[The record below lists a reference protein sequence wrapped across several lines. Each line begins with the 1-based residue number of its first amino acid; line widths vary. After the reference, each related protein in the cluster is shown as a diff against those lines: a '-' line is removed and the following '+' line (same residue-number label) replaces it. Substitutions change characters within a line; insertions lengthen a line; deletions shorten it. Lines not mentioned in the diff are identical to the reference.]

1 MSENRLPDYLDHIQ
15 QAATDARSFVE
26 GMAKDD
32 FLADKRT
39 QQAVIMSLIVIGEA
53 ATKVMDGYVM
63 ARPVNLEVR
72 SRLLS
77 IGRQVVH
84 NRGFNGCGVQ
94 DITAAAEIPKG
105 SFYNYFASK
114 EDFAAE
120 ILEEYWTSIETRH
133 GPIFYDA
140 RVKPLERIGQFFQAL
155 VLEHGEHEYSLG
167 CLIGNLS
174 LEMSNGSE
182 QTRKRLADVLARW
195 EGLLASCLR
204 EAQQRR
210 ELSETHD
217 AEALA
222 SVIVEGWEGAVMR
235 GKVLRDG
242 APLQRFVSM
251 VLPRLLE

>member
-1 MSENRLPDYLDHIQ
+1 M
-15 QAATDARSFVE
+15 V
-26 GMAKDD
+26 
-32 FLADKRT
+32 
-39 QQAVIMSLIVIGEA
+39 
-53 ATKVMDGYVM
+53 
-63 ARPVNLEVR
+63 RPVNLEVR